1 VSKFGADA
9 TRMGLAESGDSI
21 EDANFVS
28 DFVNKAILR
37 LFTQIE
43 WVKEILA
50 TPKESFR
57 TGSFEASFNDNVFAS
72 QINQAIVLTNQAYS
86 DMLYREGALLDNE
99 LCTVAKCFFFFLINF
114 AAQKTGFFD
123 LQAARDRYVAITSST
138 AEGLNYDLVLRF
150 IEIQTLLLSPICPH
164 VCEYIWTKLLNKG
177 ESVLKAKFPV
187 PGPIDQLV
195 LAGVEYFDNL
205 VHDLRL
211 KKQVCAALFLR
222 LLIAF
227 ERTSSRRASPRRAKN
242 P

>member
-1 VSKFGADA
+1 MSKFGADA

-99 LCTVAKCFFFFLINF
+99 LCTVAKCLFVCFFN
-114 AAQKTGFFD
+114 
-123 LQAARDRYVAITSST
+123 
-138 AEGLNYDLVLRF
+138 
-150 IEIQTLLLSPICPH
+150 
-164 VCEYIWTKLLNKG
+164 
-177 ESVLKAKFPV
+177 
-187 PGPIDQLV
+187 
-195 LAGVEYFDNL
+195 
-205 VHDLRL
+205 
-211 KKQVCAALFLR
+211 
-222 LLIAF
+222 
-227 ERTSSRRASPRRAKN
+227 
-242 P
+242 